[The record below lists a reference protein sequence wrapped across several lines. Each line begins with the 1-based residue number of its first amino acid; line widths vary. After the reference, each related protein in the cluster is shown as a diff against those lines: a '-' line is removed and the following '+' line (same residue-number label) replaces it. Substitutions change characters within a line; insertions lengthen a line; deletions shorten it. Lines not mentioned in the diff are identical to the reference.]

1 MTKARYLFTFLLF
14 SIPLICLIST
24 TLRGFLSSLSFLLTS
39 LHLAFAP
46 PQRLPRV
53 RPNRALRV
61 PVRNTP
67 RLPSTRTLQAL
78 PPVVPTLP
86 SPARLLGLLR
96 PVGFFVAGGLCSSL
110 SHVIATPIDVVK
122 TSQQAEEERK
132 LHLFVW
138 YIEFFS
144 VFCFYLGLS

>member
-1 MTKARYLFTFLLF
+1 MVLFQEFHQ
-14 SIPLICLIST
+14 P
-24 TLRGFLSSLSFLLTS
+24 RGFFSSLSVLLAS

-53 RPNRALRV
+53 PSNRGLRG

-78 PPVVPTLP
+78 PPLLVPTLP
-86 SPARLLGLLR
+86 SPARLLGLLG

-132 LHLFVW
+132 LHLLCVIW
-138 YIEFFS
+138 VFS
-144 VFCFYLGLS
+144 KIVVPPNHPF